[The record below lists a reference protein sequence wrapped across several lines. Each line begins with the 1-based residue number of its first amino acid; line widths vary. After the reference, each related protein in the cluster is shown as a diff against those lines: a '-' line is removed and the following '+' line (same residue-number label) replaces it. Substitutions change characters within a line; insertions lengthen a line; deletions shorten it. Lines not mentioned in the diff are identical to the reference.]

1 MFVDTVGTTQKAIFA
16 GLGSF
21 RNQTMPRLKWFTGTM
36 YDRMSQ
42 VLEDPNRNLRKLQI
56 ELGFP
61 YQMVVEKCQEALN
74 QFTWTPG
81 KPMT

>member
-42 VLEDPNRNLRKLQI
+42 VLEDPNRISASSR
-56 ELGFP
+56 
-61 YQMVVEKCQEALN
+61 LN
-74 QFTWTPG
+74 
-81 KPMT
+81 